1 MDTQKT
7 EFFFFKYV
15 VILLRITLF
24 EVISKRTT
32 ISYINPH
39 EQVYVNN
46 YIKINPQ
53 SQLKTFIVNVYYS
66 L

>member
-15 VILLRITLF
+15 FILLRITLF